1 MHRIAIILSGL
12 TGWTYLLAGS
22 VLLAAA
28 AVIPAQQDLERA
40 RLLGARADAQVE
52 YRRGILDE
60 CGTRLAALAEPN
72 DALLASLAQTHLN
85 LAPEGS
91 RPLSLPLPPAR
102 ATLAAEHRRAE
113 PETSLLSRLVTRR
126 PARPLVVVLA
136 SVCVLIGLLPPA
148 TARPPQP

>member
-1 MHRIAIILSGL
+1 MHRAAIILNGL

-40 RLLGARADAQVE
+40 RVLGAGADAQVE

-60 CGTRLAALAEPN
+60 CGTRLAALAEPS

-85 LAPEGS
+85 LAPAGS

-102 ATLAAEHRRAE
+102 AVLASEHRRAE
-113 PETSLLSRLVTRR
+113 PGTSFLARLVTRR

-136 SVCVLIGLLPPA
+136 AVCVLVGLLPPA
-148 TARPPQP
+148 SARPPRP